1 MPDEHTPGAT
11 PAVAP
16 GNSTPAPAATNPPE
30 LQAGD
35 GQEQISLEEARKLRK
50 EAASLRSRLK
60 GYEDKDAADAAA
72 KLSETERLQQQHAKL
87 QADHDTA
94 VRQYQER
101 LVRYEV
107 EKQALKAGV
116 RPEAAED
123 VAKLLDWSELEFD
136 GDGLPKNAED
146 VLKKLLKNKPYLT
159 PQSQE
164 APPNSSPAQPGTPT
178 IPAMNPGRSSIP
190 SPTNKLPP
198 GQRYKLSDLL
208 RSQ

>member
-1 MPDEHTPGAT
+1 MADEPTPGAT
-11 PAVAP
+11 PAVTPA
-16 GNSTPAPAATNPPE
+16 STSAPAAMNPPE

-35 GQEQISLEEARKLRK
+35 GQEAISLEEAKKLRK
-50 EAASLRSRLK
+50 EAQALRNRLK
-60 GYEDKDAADAAA
+60 GYEDADAAAQAA

-116 RPEAAED
+116 RPEAVED
-123 VAKLLDWSELEFD
+123 AAKLLDWSELEFHDD
-136 GDGLPKNAED
+136 GSPKNAED
-146 VLKKLLKNKPYLT
+146 LLKKLLKNKPYLAASPAST
-159 PQSQE
+159 EP
-164 APPNSSPAQPGTPT
+164 PAQPGTPT

-190 SPTNKLPP
+190 SPNQLTP
-198 GQRYKLSDLL
+198 GKRYKLSDLL
-208 RSQ
+208 